1 MDKNPLELFA
11 NDVFT
16 DEEMKKRVSDKA
28 YDDYKKTLED
38 GVPLGLSTAD
48 EVAKAMMGWAMEKGA
63 THYTHWFQ
71 PLTDGTAEKHDSF
84 IDFDKETVERIIDAL
99 FPQE

>member
-28 YDDYKKTLED
+28 YDDYKKKMED

-48 EVAKAMMGWAMEKGA
+48 EVAKAMMGWALEKGA
-63 THYTHWFQ
+63 TH
-71 PLTDGTAEKHDSF
+71 
-84 IDFDKETVERIIDAL
+84 
-99 FPQE
+99 

>member
-1 MDKNPLELFA
+1 MNKNPLELFA

-38 GVPLGLSTAD
+38 GPSG
-48 EVAKAMMGWAMEKGA
+48 
-63 THYTHWFQ
+63 
-71 PLTDGTAEKHDSF
+71 
-84 IDFDKETVERIIDAL
+84 
-99 FPQE
+99 FPPQTKWRKP